1 MYFIKKDVI
10 FAQTNLGEG
19 ANRFPLFFTKCQKN
33 IVISAQLTQLLEEK
47 FQEPEFQ
54 DCFIIEIKSLP
65 NKKIEIYV
73 DSDSGITFDKCRQLS
88 RHLEAA
94 IDEKGWLGEK
104 YTLEVSSPGIT
115 RPLVF
120 ARQYPR
126 NIGRKLEVKQI
137 EGETKTGILIAV
149 DDNQITIEYK
159 ERIKEGKKK
168 KTVIQQDI
176 IPFDNIKETKV
187 KITF

>member
-1 MYFIKKDVI
+1 
-10 FAQTNLGEG
+10 
-19 ANRFPLFFTKCQKN
+19 
-33 IVISAQLTQLLEEK
+33 VISAQLTQLLEAK
-47 FQEPEFQ
+47 FQEEEFA

-65 NKKIEIYV
+65 NKRVEIYV
-73 DSDSGITFDKCRQLS
+73 DSDSGITFKKCQQLS
-88 RHLEAA
+88 RHLEAE

-115 RPLVF
+115 RPLLF
-120 ARQYPR
+120 FRQYPR

-137 EGETKTGILIAV
+137 EGETKVGTLIEV
-149 DDNQITIEYK
+149 NETQITLESK
-159 ERIKEGKKK
+159 QRIKEGKKK
-168 KTVIQQDI
+168 KTVVVQDI

>member
-1 MYFIKKDVI
+1 M
-10 FAQTNLGEG
+10 
-19 ANRFPLFFTKCQKN
+19 
-33 IVISAQLTQLLEEK
+33 ISTQLTKLLETK
-47 FQEPEFQ
+47 FQEEEFA

-65 NKKIEIYV
+65 NKRVEIYV
-73 DSDSGITFDKCRQLS
+73 DSDSGITFTKCQRLS
-88 RHLEAA
+88 RHLEAE

-115 RPLVF
+115 RPLTF
-120 ARQYPR
+120 FRQYPR

-137 EGETKTGILIAV
+137 EGETIIGTLIEV
-149 DDNQITIEYK
+149 SEDQITLEYK

-176 IPFDNIKETKV
+176 IPFSNIKETKV

>member
-1 MYFIKKDVI
+1 M
-10 FAQTNLGEG
+10 
-19 ANRFPLFFTKCQKN
+19 
-33 IVISAQLTQLLEEK
+33 ISAQLTKLLEIK
-47 FQEPEFQ
+47 FQEEEFA

-65 NKKIEIYV
+65 NKRVEIYV
-73 DSDSGITFDKCRQLS
+73 DSDSGITFTKCQKLS
-88 RHLEAA
+88 RYLEAE

-115 RPLVF
+115 RPLTF
-120 ARQYPR
+120 FRQYPR

-137 EGETKTGILIAV
+137 EGPTIIGTLIEV
-149 DDNQITIEYK
+149 GKEQITLEYK

-168 KTVIQQDI
+168 KTVIQQNI
-176 IPFDNIKETKV
+176 IPFSNIKETKV